1 MITGAGR
8 GIGFDASLALAASPE
23 NTVLALG
30 RDAGKLAALAAKARE
45 LYSHDNLRTL
55 QFDVTQPDE
64 SAFKELVEQA
74 GGLDTLINNAGFMV
88 RKPFETLDPED
99 WRMVYET
106 NVLGPAWLI
115 RLALPYL
122 RKSSRPHVVNIGS
135 MGGFQGSGKFP
146 GLSVYSSSKA
156 AIASLTEC
164 LAEEFKKERIVF
176 NCLALGA
183 AQTDMLAEA
192 FPGYKA
198 PLTSAQMGGFVAW
211 FAAEGGKYFN
221 GKVLP
226 VSLSTP

>member
-30 RDAGKLAALAAKARE
+30 RDAEKLSMLAAKARE
-45 LYSHDNLRTL
+45 LHGNDNLRTL
-55 QFDVTQPDE
+55 PFDVTQPDE
-64 SAFKELVEQA
+64 SAFCELIEKA

-88 RKPFETLDPED
+88 RKPFETVDPED
-99 WRMVYET
+99 WRIVYET

-122 RKSSRPHVVNIGS
+122 RKSSRAHVVNIGS
-135 MGGFQGSGKFP
+135 MGGFQGSGKFS

-156 AIASLTEC
+156 AIANLTEC
-164 LAEEFKKERIVF
+164 LAEEYKKEKIAF
-176 NCLALGA
+176 NCLALGS
-183 AQTDMLAEA
+183 AQTEMLAEA

-198 PLTSAQMGGFVAW
+198 PLTSAEMGRFVAW
-211 FAAEGGKYFN
+211 FATEGGKYFN

-226 VSLSTP
+226 VSLATP